1 MKYTKHMTLK
11 EWNRFNKIL
20 KDSDSNFIPPGSE
33 FHFTGYDNLE
43 QRYELSKKL
52 TAFSDP
58 EEYDKV
64 NEKFPP
70 STKSMTSITTQEVLL
85 SKYKIVLDGFEPKW
99 KRRYHA
105 FTKVVNMKNFDKG
118 MKTFDKSMQAFS
130 KGVGQVEKDIKQN
143 KKNQEILW
151 GKKPKSKS
159 KKAPKEKSVDEIFSK
174 LNFEFKKTEEISE
187 EENKKLA
194 PLRDK
199 KMESAATLQKLNL
212 DISNLIEEEGRVKS
226 LQDKLEKSIKT
237 LESDLEREKSI
248 SLDADLNEKRI
259 SKEKEDLLNTENKLL
274 DVEVGFSFFP
284 QDGIFN
290 QLISTGAF
298 ELIKNVELKNI
309 LLEMYNHQKDRN
321 YATSTEIDQF
331 NLGFRNIILKEFRIS
346 FNYNSFDGAFYGSRT
361 LNKYKFNKTY
371 YMSNSF
377 YGLLS
382 QANLYGNM
390 YTRQLKDIEKS
401 YLTALSLT
409 KNELEN

>member
-1 MKYTKHMTLK
+1 
-11 EWNRFNKIL
+11 
-20 KDSDSNFIPPGSE
+20 
-33 FHFTGYDNLE
+33 
-43 QRYELSKKL
+43 
-52 TAFSDP
+52 
-58 EEYDKV
+58 
-64 NEKFPP
+64 
-70 STKSMTSITTQEVLL
+70 
-85 SKYKIVLDGFEPKW
+85 
-99 KRRYHA
+99 
-105 FTKVVNMKNFDKG
+105 MKNILARGGIEFLAVFLG
-118 MKTFDKSMQAFS
+118 IGLSFYAEGWQT
-130 KGVGQVEKDIKQN
+130 EKENEQ
-143 KKNQEILW
+143 KKDQYLYDLTN
-151 GKKPKSKS
+151 
-159 KKAPKEKSVDEIFSK
+159 
-174 LNFEFKKTEEISE
+174 
-187 EENKKLA
+187 
-194 PLRDK
+194 
-199 KMESAATLQKLNL
+199 
-212 DISNLIEEEGRVKS
+212 
-226 LQDKLEKSIKT
+226 T
-237 LESDLEREKSI
+237 LESDISQINKLLETLYQS
-248 SLDADLNEKRI
+248 DRI
-259 SKEKEDLLNTENKLL
+259 ITEIQSDIDQNHTVYTDPEILNKLL

>member
-1 MKYTKHMTLK
+1 MKNILARGGIEFLAVFLGIGLSFYVEGWQVENENEQKKDQYLFDLTSTLENDIAQINKLLETLYQSDRLITEIQSDIDQNHTVYT
-11 EWNRFNKIL
+11 
-20 KDSDSNFIPPGSE
+20 
-33 FHFTGYDNLE
+33 
-43 QRYELSKKL
+43 
-52 TAFSDP
+52 DP
-58 EEYDKV
+58 E
-64 NEKFPP
+64 
-70 STKSMTSITTQEVLL
+70 
-85 SKYKIVLDGFEPKW
+85 
-99 KRRYHA
+99 
-105 FTKVVNMKNFDKG
+105 
-118 MKTFDKSMQAFS
+118 
-130 KGVGQVEKDIKQN
+130 
-143 KKNQEILW
+143 IL
-151 GKKPKSKS
+151 
-159 KKAPKEKSVDEIFSK
+159 
-174 LNFEFKKTEEISE
+174 
-187 EENKKLA
+187 
-194 PLRDK
+194 
-199 KMESAATLQKLNL
+199 
-212 DISNLIEEEGRVKS
+212 
-226 LQDKLEKSIKT
+226 
-237 LESDLEREKSI
+237 
-248 SLDADLNEKRI
+248 
-259 SKEKEDLLNTENKLL
+259 NKLL

-377 YGLLS
+377 YGFLS